1 VGDTFIATRTADEGS
16 GTVSTTDIIA
26 TAMTVRALSGRLSG
40 LSVSHSKSVSCGA
53 FVRVRRAPNS

>member
-1 VGDTFIATRTADEGS
+1 MGDTFIATRTADEGS

-40 LSVSHSKSVSCGA
+40 LSVSHSKSVLCGA
-53 FVRVRRAPNS
+53 FVWVRRVPNS